1 MIANRFRSV
10 GWTGCVCVAA
20 LSFYLVSQT
29 VATKR
34 AELATV
40 DRRILSTERE
50 IRQLETEIG
59 TRGGMAQIEN
69 WNSRVYGLQ
78 APGAAQF
85 VHSTTQLVAMADPQP
100 LPLDP
105 AVVAPR
111 PAVQQASLTTAPV
124 VPAAP
129 NAAPAADPAPP
140 AQPMIRQATFV
151 QPKRQAMAA
160 ENDDVHVVS
169 QQLDPEPVVA
179 RPAVKL
185 VEPAAKAKPAT
196 KTAEPEA
203 RSKKPVKAAER
214 DTGSKPA
221 AHDSESKA
229 KAKPAIKLTS
239 LDDKWLADV
248 TGEPAAKHNRKG
260 RP

>member
-10 GWTGCVCVAA
+10 GWTGCICAAA

-40 DRRILSTERE
+40 DRRIGSTERE

-85 VHSTTQLVAMADPQP
+85 VHSTTQLVALADPQP
-100 LPLDP
+100 LQLDP
-105 AVVAPR
+105 AVAAPR
-111 PAVQQASLTTAPV
+111 PEVQQASLTTA
-124 VPAAP
+124 VPAP
-129 NAAPAADPAPP
+129 RAAPAPASVAESGPAP
-140 AQPMIRQATFV
+140 QPMVRQATFV
-151 QPKRQAMAA
+151 QARRQALAA
-160 ENDDVHVVS
+160 GNDDIHLAS
-169 QQLDPEPVVA
+169 QLSEADPVF
-179 RPAVKL
+179 
-185 VEPAAKAKPAT
+185 
-196 KTAEPEA
+196 
-203 RSKKPVKAAER
+203 
-214 DTGSKPA
+214 SKPA
-221 AHDSESKA
+221 VNAIEP
-229 KAKPAIKLTS
+229 KPANKPAIKVVEAEAKGKPPVREAEPRSRSKPPIKLTS

-248 TGEPAAKHNRKG
+248 TGEPATKHGRKG

>member
-40 DRRILSTERE
+40 DRRIASTERE

-85 VHSTTQLVAMADPQP
+85 VHSTGQLMAMADPQP
-100 LPLDP
+100 QPLDP
-105 AVVAPR
+105 GVAAPHLD
-111 PAVQQASLTTAPV
+111 VQQASLATVAPT
-124 VPAAP
+124 
-129 NAAPAADPAPP
+129 PAPRVAP
-140 AQPMIRQATFV
+140 DVAPTIDPTPPPQPMIRQATFV
-151 QPKRQAMAA
+151 QPKRQAMSTG
-160 ENDDVHVVS
+160 DSDVHVIS
-169 QQLDPEPVVA
+169 ASIATDPVVSK
-179 RPAVKL
+179 PAVK
-185 VEPAAKAKPAT
+185 AAAP
-196 KTAEPEA
+196 
-203 RSKKPVKAAER
+203 KAAA
-214 DTGSKPA
+214 SVAP
-221 AHDSESKA
+221 KA
-229 KAKPAIKLTS
+229 KAKPVTKMTS
-239 LDDKWLADV
+239 LDDSWLADV
-248 TGEPAAKHNRKG
+248 TGEPTKRAHKG

>member
-40 DRRILSTERE
+40 DRRIASTERE

-85 VHSTTQLVAMADPQP
+85 VHSTGQLMAMADPQP
-100 LPLDP
+100 QPLEP
-105 AVVAPR
+105 GVAAPHLD
-111 PAVQQASLTTAPV
+111 VQQASLTTV
-124 VPAAP
+124 
-129 NAAPAADPAPP
+129 APAPAPQVAPDVAP
-140 AQPMIRQATFV
+140 AVDVAPSSQPMIRQATFV
-151 QPKRQAMAA
+151 QPKRQAMAIGTS
-160 ENDDVHVVS
+160 DVHAISAPVEVDPVVS
-169 QQLDPEPVVA
+169 K
-179 RPAVKL
+179 PAVKAAAPKAKGAPKA
-185 VEPAAKAKPAT
+185 PAVAAVVLKAKPKEPKARPVT
-196 KTAEPEA
+196 KM
-203 RSKKPVKAAER
+203 
-214 DTGSKPA
+214 
-221 AHDSESKA
+221 
-229 KAKPAIKLTS
+229 TS
-239 LDDKWLADV
+239 LDDSWLADV
-248 TGEPAAKHNRKG
+248 TGEPTKRSHKG

>member
-10 GWTGCVCVAA
+10 GWTGCICAAA

-40 DRRILSTERE
+40 DRHIGATERE

-85 VHSTTQLVAMADPQP
+85 VHSTTQLVALADPQP

-105 AVVAPR
+105 AVAAPR
-111 PAVQQASLTTAPV
+111 PEVQQASLTTVAP
-124 VPAAP
+124 AP
-129 NAAPAADPAPP
+129 QAAPAPAAVAESAPP
-140 AQPMIRQATFV
+140 QPQPMVRQATFV
-151 QPKRQAMAA
+151 QARRQALAA
-160 ENDDVHVVS
+160 GNDDIHLASQVS
-169 QQLDPEPVVA
+169 EADPVFSK
-179 RPAVKL
+179 PAVKA
-185 VEPAAKAKPAT
+185 VEPKPVVKPTTRGAEAEAKGKPPV
-196 KTAEPEA
+196 KEAEPRS
-203 RSKKPVKAAER
+203 RSKSPV
-214 DTGSKPA
+214 
-221 AHDSESKA
+221 
-229 KAKPAIKLTS
+229 KLTS

-248 TGEPAAKHNRKG
+248 TGEPATKHGRKG

>member
-10 GWTGCVCVAA
+10 GWTGCICAAA

-40 DRRILSTERE
+40 DRRIGSTERE

-85 VHSTTQLVAMADPQP
+85 VHSTTQLVALADPQP

-105 AVVAPR
+105 AVAAPR
-111 PAVQQASLTTAPV
+111 PEVQQASLTTV
-124 VPAAP
+124 VPTP
-129 NAAPAADPAPP
+129 QAAPAPTSVAESAPAP
-140 AQPMIRQATFV
+140 QPMVRQATFV
-151 QPKRQAMAA
+151 QTKRQALAVG
-160 ENDDVHVVS
+160 NDDIHLAS
-169 QQLDPEPVVA
+169 QVIEADPVLSK
-179 RPAVKL
+179 PAVKA
-185 VEPAAKAKPAT
+185 VEPKRSVKPAIRLAEAES
-196 KTAEPEA
+196 KSAPPAKVAEPKS
-203 RSKKPVKAAER
+203 RSKP
-214 DTGSKPA
+214 S
-221 AHDSESKA
+221 
-229 KAKPAIKLTS
+229 IKLTS

-248 TGEPAAKHNRKG
+248 TGEPATKHGRKG